1 MRRALAEHAE
11 DMLRYMLDNSD
22 DVRRI
27 VVGRKKLVRDLQ
39 MNPTTVSVVLGYLKE
54 LGLVEV
60 NGRYAENGAQLED
73 GCTVR
78 RGPLLTVTE
87 AGCEFVAESPKAR
100 R

>member
-54 LGLVEV
+54 LG
-60 NGRYAENGAQLED
+60 RYAENGAQLEN
-73 GCTVR
+73 GY
-78 RGPLLTVTE
+78 TVTE

>member
-54 LGLVEV
+54 LGLVEM
-60 NGRYAENGAQLED
+60 NGRYAELENGY
-73 GCTVR
+73 
-78 RGPLLTVTE
+78 TVTE

>member
-1 MRRALAEHAE
+1 MQRTCSATCWTTPTTCGGSSSA
-11 DMLRYMLDNSD
+11 
-22 DVRRI
+22 
-27 VVGRKKLVRDLQ
+27 RKKLVRDLQ

-60 NGRYAENGAQLED
+60 NGRYAENGAQLEN
-73 GCTVR
+73 GY
-78 RGPLLTVTE
+78 TVTE

>member
-1 MRRALAEHAE
+1 MRRALAERAE

-22 DVRRI
+22 DVRKRI

-60 NGRYAENGAQLED
+60 NGRYAENGAQLEN
-73 GCTVR
+73 GY
-78 RGPLLTVTE
+78 TVTE

>member
-54 LGLVEV
+54 LGLVE
-60 NGRYAENGAQLED
+60 ENGAQLEN
-73 GCTVR
+73 GY
-78 RGPLLTVTE
+78 TVTE

>member
-39 MNPTTVSVVLGYLKE
+39 MNPTTVGYLKE

-60 NGRYAENGAQLED
+60 NGRYAENGAQLEN
-73 GCTVR
+73 GY
-78 RGPLLTVTE
+78 TVTE

>member
-60 NGRYAENGAQLED
+60 NGRYAENGY
-73 GCTVR
+73 
-78 RGPLLTVTE
+78 TVTE

>member
-1 MRRALAEHAE
+1 MRRALAEYAE
-11 DMLRYMLDNSD
+11 DMLRYMMDNSD
-22 DVRRI
+22 DARRI

-39 MNPTTVSVVLGYLKE
+39 MSPTMVAVVLGYLKE

-60 NGRYAENGAQLED
+60 VGRYADNGAQLEN
-73 GCTVR
+73 GY
-78 RGPLLTVTE
+78 TVTE

>member
-54 LGLVEV
+54 RGLVEV
-60 NGRYAENGAQLED
+60 NGRYAENGAQLEN
-73 GCTVR
+73 GY
-78 RGPLLTVTE
+78 TVTE

>member
-39 MNPTTVSVVLGYLKE
+39 MNPTTVPSSSATSKSSAWS
-54 LGLVEV
+54 
-60 NGRYAENGAQLED
+60 R
-73 GCTVR
+73 
-78 RGPLLTVTE
+78 
-87 AGCEFVAESPKAR
+87 
-100 R
+100 

>member
-27 VVGRKKLVRDLQ
+27 VVGPEEAREGPADE
-39 MNPTTVSVVLGYLKE
+39 PTTVSVVLGYLKE

-60 NGRYAENGAQLED
+60 NGRYAENGAQLEN
-73 GCTVR
+73 GY
-78 RGPLLTVTE
+78 TVTE

>member
-60 NGRYAENGAQLED
+60 NGRYAR
-73 GCTVR
+73 T
-78 RGPLLTVTE
+78 
-87 AGCEFVAESPKAR
+87 AR
-100 R
+100 SWRTGTR

>member
-27 VVGRKKLVRDLQ
+27 VVGRKKLGRDLQ
-39 MNPTTVSVVLGYLKE
+39 MNPTTVS
-54 LGLVEV
+54 VEV
-60 NGRYAENGAQLED
+60 NGRYAENGAQLEN
-73 GCTVR
+73 GY
-78 RGPLLTVTE
+78 TVTE

>member
-39 MNPTTVSVVLGYLKE
+39 MNPTTVSVVLGYL
-54 LGLVEV
+54 
-60 NGRYAENGAQLED
+60 
-73 GCTVR
+73 
-78 RGPLLTVTE
+78 
-87 AGCEFVAESPKAR
+87 
-100 R
+100 

>member
-60 NGRYAENGAQLED
+60 NGRYAENGAPLEN
-73 GCTVR
+73 GY
-78 RGPLLTVTE
+78 TVTE

>member
-27 VVGRKKLVRDLQ
+27 VVGRKKL
-39 MNPTTVSVVLGYLKE
+39 
-54 LGLVEV
+54 GLVEV
-60 NGRYAENGAQLED
+60 NGRYAENGAQLEN
-73 GCTVR
+73 GY
-78 RGPLLTVTE
+78 TVTE